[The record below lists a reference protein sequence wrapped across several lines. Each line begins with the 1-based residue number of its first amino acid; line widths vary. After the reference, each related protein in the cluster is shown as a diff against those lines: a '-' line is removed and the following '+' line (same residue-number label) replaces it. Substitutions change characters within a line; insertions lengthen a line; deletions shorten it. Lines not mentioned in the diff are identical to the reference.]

1 MVSLRFY
8 RRIKMR
14 PLAKDGSKIFWRA
27 VISFPISLFIKV
39 EALPVLDEMQ
49 RIKSPKT

>member
-1 MVSLRFY
+1 
-8 RRIKMR
+8 MR

-39 EALPVLDEMQ
+39 ETLPVLDEMQ